1 MNALNSL
8 FRWIETRDAVLSFLT
23 LALVAQ
29 IPQVAALV
37 LHIVGQGDWLSYL
50 HAYTFAIALDGAILI
65 FVTRQRTGL
74 AWVFAIGS
82 MLMNT
87 THYMP
92 PVLARHASLLDPPA
106 IVDIVGAALLSIALP
121 FALAQ
126 YSHLASHD
134 GSSGSEVPVPEAS
147 EGNPTPDGAP
157 TQPTDAPTGASD
169 KLACAYEGCK
179 GEAFACEHEC
189 GTWVCATHKGN
200 HNQWRCTH
208 NPKSRA
214 YPTDLKP
221 LDAQERS

>member
-1 MNALNSL
+1 MTHLNSL

-37 LHIVGQGDWLSYL
+37 LHVVGQYDWLSYI

-65 FVTRQRTGL
+65 FVTRGRIGL

-82 MLMNT
+82 MLMNA

-92 PVLARHASLLDPPA
+92 PVLARHPNLLVPSA
-106 IVDIVGAALLSIALP
+106 LVDIAGAALLSIALP

-126 YSHLASHD
+126 YSHLATV
-134 GSSGSEVPVPEAS
+134 GAEVPTKRES
-147 EGNPTPDGAP
+147 EGNAKTEDAPNPPTD
-157 TQPTDAPTGASD
+157 TPTDAPPRPG
-169 KLACAYEGCK
+169 CAYEGCK
-179 GEAFACEHEC
+179 GEAYACEHEC
-189 GTWVCATHKGN
+189 GTWVCRTHKGN
-200 HNQWRCTH
+200 HNQYGCTH

-214 YPTDLKP
+214 YAGALNGHTKGI
-221 LDAQERS
+221 